1 MDKNYSVYQH
11 VTPDGM
17 YYFGQS
23 QNVEKRW
30 ECNGIHYKGT
40 ALQPYIEKYGW
51 DNIQH
56 IVLFRDQTRENA
68 LWIEDFL
75 IETAREDGV
84 CINKNRSGNVSK
96 EEGYNKNQM
105 KYLREQN
112 HENEVRK
119 QKQYYEQNK
128 DKIRE
133 QQKQYREQ
141 NKDKIREYREQY
153 REQNKDKIK
162 EQSKQYREQNKEKIK
177 EQSKQYYET
186 NKDKIREY
194 QRDYQKQNKDK
205 IREQQKQYREQ
216 NKEKIKEQ
224 SKQYYEQNKDKI
236 REYNRQRYQ
245 RKKLEKQLKE
255 IETPLF

>member
-1 MDKNYSVYQH
+1 MGDVSAATTTHSVVFLFNIQMENNYSVYQH

-17 YYFGQS
+17 YYFGQT
-23 QNVEKRW
+23 NNIKRRW
-30 ECNGIHYKGT
+30 RNNGAEYKKT
-40 ALQPYIEKYGW
+40 SLQPYIEKFGW

-56 IVLFRDQTRENA
+56 IVLFKDQTRENA
-68 LWIEDFL
+68 LFIENFL

-84 CINKNRSGNVSK
+84 CINKQRSGLVSK

-128 DKIRE
+128 DEIRE
-133 QQKQYREQ
+133 YYEQ
-141 NKDKIREYREQY
+141 NKDKIREYQRDY

-162 EQSKQYREQNKEKIK
+162 EQSKQYREQNREKYN
-177 EQSKQYYET
+177 EYHRQYQREYKRK
-186 NKDKIREY
+186 NKDKILEY
-194 QRDYQKQNKDK
+194 QR
-205 IREQQKQYREQ
+205 EYR
-216 NKEKIKEQ
+216 
-224 SKQYYEQNKDKI
+224 
-236 REYNRQRYQ
+236 Q

-255 IETPLF
+255 VETTLF